1 MSGVSAWSNVGTLGG
16 SASQQDPASMPQ
28 FTASETAGPAT
39 VDTNA
44 LVDLGWAAYMAR
56 DLWYRRTRTPEWREG
71 VRERLAT
78 GLDDAPVLP

>member
-1 MSGVSAWSNVGTLGG
+1 
-16 SASQQDPASMPQ
+16 MPQ

-44 LVDLGWAAYMAR
+44 LVDLGWAAYMPK
-56 DLWYRRTRTPEWREG
+56 DLWYRRTRNQEWQAG
-71 VRERLAT
+71 VRKRLVT